1 MNDMQET
8 VGEMAERKEEKT
20 KRKEEKSIFHLHI
33 YVRTQLPTRKRVV
46 TINPVKIRNLIIILN
61 TPPSTQPI
69 PTYKSSNFYH

>member
-33 YVRTQLPTRKRVV
+33 YVRTQLPT
-46 TINPVKIRNLIIILN
+46 
-61 TPPSTQPI
+61 
-69 PTYKSSNFYH
+69 